1 MTNVQWKM
9 MAPYSALPV
18 LLLAM
23 VLVHWDRLSG
33 TELLMRLVFTA
44 FGYQAALG
52 DLREK
57 RVPNRLVAAMA
68 SAWVVI
74 VVPQL
79 FLHTEQTLYLVFSGV
94 TGFLLAGVV
103 FLAVYLISRRGLGG
117 GDVKLMAVCG
127 LVLGWKLVLLAF
139 FLGCILGSVIH
150 IIRMKAFGADR
161 VLAMGPYLSLGVLLA
176 VLWGNTMIQWYMGLL
191 GF

>member
-9 MAPYSALPV
+9 LAPYSALPV

-103 FLAVYLISRRGLGG
+103 FLAVYLISRCKADGRGWAVSGLRRRAARDALRVGALRPDRPGPHRTEKDQTQGFHSPGPVFVCRHDADHVYPIGG
-117 GDVKLMAVCG
+117 NP
-127 LVLGWKLVLLAF
+127 
-139 FLGCILGSVIH
+139 
-150 IIRMKAFGADR
+150 R
-161 VLAMGPYLSLGVLLA
+161 
-176 VLWGNTMIQWYMGLL
+176 
-191 GF
+191 

>member
-1 MTNVQWKM
+1 MTNIRWKAL
-9 MAPYSALPV
+9 APYGALPL

-23 VLVHWDRLSG
+23 
-33 TELLMRLVFTA
+33 
-44 FGYQAALG
+44 ALG

-94 TGFLLAGVV
+94 AGFLLAGIV

-117 GDVKLMAVCG
+117 GDVKLMAVAG
-127 LVLGWKLVLLAF
+127 LYLGFGGVLPAMLYGSVLSALTALVLIARKKIKPRDSIPLVP
-139 FLGCILGSVIH
+139 FLYVGMMLTMF
-150 IIRMKAFGADR
+150 IR
-161 VLAMGPYLSLGVLLA
+161 
-176 VLWGNTMIQWYMGLL
+176 
-191 GF
+191 

>member
-9 MAPYSALPV
+9 LAPYSALPV

-57 RVPNRLVAAMA
+57 R
-68 SAWVVI
+68 
-74 VVPQL
+74 
-79 FLHTEQTLYLVFSGV
+79 EQTLYLVFSGV

-117 GDVKLMAVCG
+117 GDVKLMAVAG
-127 LVLGWKLVLLAF
+127 LYLGFGGVLPAMLYGSVLSALTALVLIARKKIKPRDSIPLVP
-139 FLGCILGSVIH
+139 FLYVGMMLTMF
-150 IIRMKAFGADR
+150 IR
-161 VLAMGPYLSLGVLLA
+161 
-176 VLWGNTMIQWYMGLL
+176 
-191 GF
+191 

>member
-9 MAPYSALPV
+9 LAPYSALPV

-57 RVPNRLVAAMA
+57 RV
-68 SAWVVI
+68 
-74 VVPQL
+74 
-79 FLHTEQTLYLVFSGV
+79 QTLYLVFSGV

-117 GDVKLMAVCG
+117 GDVKLMAVAG
-127 LVLGWKLVLLAF
+127 LYLGFGGVLPAMLYGSVLSALTALVLIARKKIKPRDSIPLVP
-139 FLGCILGSVIH
+139 FLYVGMMLTMF
-150 IIRMKAFGADR
+150 IR
-161 VLAMGPYLSLGVLLA
+161 
-176 VLWGNTMIQWYMGLL
+176 
-191 GF
+191 